1 MAATLLRAAIPRGS
15 YGGDADARARGRD
28 QRGDGDEREGGDLD
42 GEQDA
47 AGERVAEH
55 EDAAGDDR

>member
-1 MAATLLRAAIPRGS
+1 MRAEATPSASWPVGVTSAAS
-15 YGGDADARARGRD
+15 
-28 QRGDGDEREGGDLD
+28 GDEREGGELD

-55 EDAAGDDR
+55 EDAADDAREVRGGRGRRR